1 MRESITDNM
10 TAVAITFLIVT
21 ITGTLQS
28 NSQQPFSTSLMAVLD
43 ELPVYGLSL
52 LVIVLEAVNLIYRR
66 VRRASYKKGQ
76 VQAEADG

>member
-1 MRESITDNM
+1 MLDTDNM
-10 TAVAITFLIVT
+10 TAVAITLLIVT
-21 ITGTLQS
+21 ITDTLQS
-28 NSQQPFSTSLMAVLD
+28 DSQQPFSTSLMTVLD

-52 LVIVLEAVNLIYRR
+52 LVIVLEAVDLIYRR